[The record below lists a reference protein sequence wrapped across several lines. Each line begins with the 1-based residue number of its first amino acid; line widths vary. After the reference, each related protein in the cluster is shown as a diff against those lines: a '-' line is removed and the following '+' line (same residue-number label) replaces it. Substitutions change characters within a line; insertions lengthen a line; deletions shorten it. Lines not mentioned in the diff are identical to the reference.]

1 MQLHAVDIT
10 HSHGATVVLDRVS
23 LTVSSGDRIG
33 LVGPNGVGKSTLLR
47 LLAGIEPPQSGRIWS
62 SPPGLAAGML
72 PQELDVLRGET
83 LRAYLERRTGVA
95 GAAERMDRLAAER
108 EISPLFV

>member
-1 MQLHAVDIT
+1 MQLHAADIT

>member
-72 PQELDVLRGET
+72 PQ
-83 LRAYLERRTGVA
+83 
-95 GAAERMDRLAAER
+95 
-108 EISPLFV
+108 